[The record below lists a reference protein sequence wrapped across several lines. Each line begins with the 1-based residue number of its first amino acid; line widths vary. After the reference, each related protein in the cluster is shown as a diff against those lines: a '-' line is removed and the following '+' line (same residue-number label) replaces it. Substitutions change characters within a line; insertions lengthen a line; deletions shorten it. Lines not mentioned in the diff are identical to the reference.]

1 MKRMYGEFEMM
12 ENGPFPKTK
21 RSTAR
26 KKRQSTTFTD
36 NQSKSNKLP
45 TKGQPSD
52 SGRYVVLYYF
62 NYKFNGG
69 FILINT

>member
-12 ENGPFPKTK
+12 ENGPFPKAK

-26 KKRQSTTFTD
+26 KKRQNTSFSD

-45 TKGQPSD
+45 TKGQPPD
-52 SGRYVVLYYF
+52 SGR
-62 NYKFNGG
+62 
-69 FILINT
+69 